1 MCRMCWAATFD
12 WSTAQ
17 YTVRHCSDSSASR
30 IVDQNKFCDVIR
42 MRCGGSLVGVQKW
55 GSSAALAG
63 ARDAMEHTL
72 AAKVHVDLVRV
83 VAFLDKP
90 VGLAGPHPLLVKR
103 AQRDRPD
110 KAAPVVPHRVVVHS
124 VFVVDS
130 AADRQTYDVAGGVRC
145 GATRISLHDRERIVA
160 DGAPPTV
167 PRRLCVCEWIA
178 SR

>member
-1 MCRMCWAATFD
+1 
-12 WSTAQ
+12 
-17 YTVRHCSDSSASR
+17 
-30 IVDQNKFCDVIR
+30 
-42 MRCGGSLVGVQKW
+42 
-55 GSSAALAG
+55 
-63 ARDAMEHTL
+63 
-72 AAKVHVDLVRV
+72 
-83 VAFLDKP
+83 
-90 VGLAGPHPLLVKR
+90 
-103 AQRDRPD
+103 
-110 KAAPVVPHRVVVHS
+110 VVPHRVVVHS